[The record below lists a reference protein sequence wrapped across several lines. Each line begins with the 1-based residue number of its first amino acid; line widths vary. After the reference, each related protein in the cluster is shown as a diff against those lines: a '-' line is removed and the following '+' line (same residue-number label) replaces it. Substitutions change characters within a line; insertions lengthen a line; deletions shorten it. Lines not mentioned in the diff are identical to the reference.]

1 MTTSNLSAVTQ
12 ILLDQALNKNIFT
25 DLNSAKQYLDH
36 LKGTGLQWDHVGFLS
51 DASYHNLLT
60 LLFSNSELIDIFRF
74 SLQRD
79 DNEKLV
85 SYISDSYVIDTRLRV
100 SEKEEF
106 GLEDFQ
112 TLESFKELWDEITV
126 SSNRLNAK
134 KTTELFKRWSLGR
147 EKVTGRGNQ
156 FSESTKRIVMEESHG
171 RCMFS
176 GCGSRLDFD
185 SLSGHRGNFGYMAHN
200 IAASESG
207 PRGVMY
213 LSKNL
218 ADEPSNVL
226 LLCDVHHRL
235 VDRIATLD
243 YPASKLQAMR
253 TVHIQLCN
261 NLLNALS
268 YTPVPVYFIPWSVNG
283 QSIEMPDPISIS
295 KSLNVF
301 NCRAK
306 HDLTPLDWGV
316 SDSMQNSYEFHKRCS
331 EHIGDCVNQIKA
343 WTKGSSAAVFVL
355 GPTFALIGFGA
366 KFGNKSKL
374 MPMLRYRDASS
385 WMWPGVQPR
394 EDAFIIDEPKIDS
407 KHSEVIV
414 SIKLTFPA
422 AMIDSTI
429 DHLNQQA
436 QDKLPVIN
444 IYPPQSYGY
453 GNGAIAHPLEG
464 EKLANRLKEIFTNL
478 NQMHGIKKVHLL
490 VCASNAACVYIGQAV
505 DRFQPEFIV
514 YDYGTKMMEPKLRIY
529 NDGNTTV
536 IECIRKNCE

>member
-1 MTTSNLSAVTQ
+1 MTINNLSAVTH
-12 ILLDQALNKNIFT
+12 IPHDQALNKTIFT
-25 DLNSAKQYLDH
+25 DLDSAKQYLDH
-36 LKGTGLQWDHVGFLS
+36 LKSTGLQWDHVGFLS
-51 DASYHNLLT
+51 DASYHNLIT
-60 LLFSNSELIDIFRF
+60 LLFNDGELIDTFRF
-74 SLQRD
+74 SLQGD

-85 SYISDSYVIDTRLRV
+85 LYISGSYIIDVRLKV

-106 GLEDFQ
+106 SLENFQ
-112 TLESFKELWDEITV
+112 AQENFKELWDETKP
-126 SSNRLNAK
+126 SSKKLNAK
-134 KTTELFKRWSLGR
+134 EITKLFKRWNLGR
-147 EKVTGRGNQ
+147 EKVTGRGNK
-156 FSESTKRIVMEESHG
+156 FSQLTKRIVMEESHG

-176 GCGSRLDFD
+176 GCGSRLNFD

-200 IAASESG
+200 VAASENG
-207 PRGVMY
+207 PRGIIY

-235 VDRIATLD
+235 IDRIASLD
-243 YPASKLQAMR
+243 YPASKLQDMR
-253 TVHIQLCN
+253 TIHVQLCN
-261 NLLNALS
+261 SLLNALS

-283 QSIEMPDPISIS
+283 QSIEWPNPISIS
-295 KSLNVF
+295 KSLSVV

-306 HDLTPLDWGV
+306 NDLTPLDYGV
-316 SDSMQNSYEFHKRCS
+316 TDSMRNPYEFHRRS
-331 EHIGDCVNQIKA
+331 YEHIGDCVNQIKA

-394 EDAFIIDEPKIDS
+394 KDAFIIDEPEIN
-407 KHSEVIV
+407 SEQSEIIV
-414 SIKLTFPA
+414 SIKLTAPA
-422 AMIDSTI
+422 AMIDATI

-444 IYPPQSYGY
+444 VYPHQNYGY

-478 NQMHGIKKVHLL
+478 SQMHGIEKIHLL
-490 VCASNAACVYIGQAV
+490 VCASNAACVYIGQAI
-505 DRFQPEFIV
+505 DRCQPEAIV
-514 YDYGTKMMEPKLRIY
+514 YEYGVEMMEPKLRIY

-536 IECIRKNCE
+536 IECI

>member
-1 MTTSNLSAVTQ
+1 MTTNNLSAVPQ
-12 ILLDQALNKNIFT
+12 IPLDQALNKNIFT

-36 LKGTGLQWDHVGFLS
+36 LKSTGIQWDHVGFLS
-51 DASYHNLLT
+51 DASYHNLIT
-60 LLFSNSELIDIFRF
+60 LLFNDGELIDVFRF

-79 DNEKLV
+79 DNENLV

-106 GLEDFQ
+106 GLKDFQ
-112 TLESFKELWDEITV
+112 TLESFKELWDEIRI
-126 SSNRLNAK
+126 SSNKLNAK
-134 KTTELFKRWSLGR
+134 ETTKLFKRWSLGR

-207 PRGVMY
+207 PRGIIY

-226 LLCDVHHRL
+226 LLCDIHHRL
-235 VDRIATLD
+235 IDRIASLD
-243 YPASKLQAMR
+243 YPASKLQDMR
-253 TVHIQLCN
+253 TIHVQLCN
-261 NLLNALS
+261 SLLNALS
-268 YTPVPVYFIPWSVNG
+268 YTPVPIYFIPWSING
-283 QSIEMPDPISIS
+283 QSIEMPNPISIS
-295 KSLNVF
+295 KSLSVV

-306 HDLTPLDWGV
+306 HDLTPLEWGV
-316 SDSMQNSYEFHKRCS
+316 SDSMQNSYEFHRRSS
-331 EHIGDCVNQIKA
+331 EHIENCVNQIKA
-343 WTKGSSAAVFVL
+343 WTKGSSAAVFAL
-355 GPTFALIGFGA
+355 GPSFALIGFGA

-394 EDAFIIDEPKIDS
+394 EDAFIIDEPDIDS
-407 KHSEVIV
+407 EHSEVIV

-436 QDKLPVIN
+436 QNKLPVIN
-444 IYPPQSYGY
+444 IYPPGSYGY

-464 EKLANRLKEIFTNL
+464 EKLASRLKDIFTNL
-478 NQMHGIKKVHLL
+478 NQIHGIEKVHLL

-505 DRFQPEFIV
+505 DRFQPEFTV
-514 YDYGTKMMEPKLRIY
+514 YDYGTDMMEPKLRIY

-536 IECIRKNCE
+536 VECVP

>member
-1 MTTSNLSAVTQ
+1 MTTNNPSAGTQ
-12 ILLDQALNKNIFT
+12 TSHDQALNKTIFT
-25 DLNSAKQYLDH
+25 DLDSAKQYLDH
-36 LKGTGLQWDHVGFLS
+36 LRETGLQWDRVGFLS
-51 DASYHNLLT
+51 DASYHNLMT
-60 LLFSNSELIDIFRF
+60 LLFNDGELIDVFRF

-85 SYISDSYVIDTRLRV
+85 SYISDSYIIDTRLKV

-106 GLEDFQ
+106 SLDDFQ
-112 TLESFKELWDEITV
+112 SQENFKNLWDENSI
-126 SSNRLNAK
+126 SSKKLNAK
-134 KTTELFKRWSLGR
+134 ETTKLFKRWSLGR
-147 EKVTGRGNQ
+147 EKIKGRGNK
-156 FSESTKRIVMEESHG
+156 FSQSTKRIVMEESHG

-176 GCGSRLDFD
+176 GCGLRLDFD

-207 PRGVMY
+207 PRGIIY

-218 ADEPSNVL
+218 ADEPDNVL
-226 LLCDVHHRL
+226 LLCDIHHRL
-235 VDRIATLD
+235 VDRIASLD
-243 YPASKLQAMR
+243 YPASKLQDMR
-253 TVHIQLCN
+253 TMHVQLCN
-261 NLLNALS
+261 SLLNALS

-283 QSIEMPDPISIS
+283 QSIETPDPMSIS
-295 KSLNVF
+295 KSLSVVK
-301 NCRAK
+301 CRPK
-306 HDLTPLDWGV
+306 NDLTPIDFGV
-316 SDSMQNSYEFHKRCS
+316 PDSRHSIQEFHRRCS
-331 EHIGDCVNQIKA
+331 EHIGNSVSQIKSWA
-343 WTKGSSAAVFVL
+343 NGSSAAVFAL

-366 KFGNKSKL
+366 KSGNKSKL

-394 EDAFIIDEPKIDS
+394 EDAFIIEEPDIDS

-414 SIKLTFPA
+414 SIKLTAPA
-422 AMIDSTI
+422 PKIDKTI
-429 DHLNQQA
+429 EYLNQTA
-436 QDKLPVIN
+436 KTEIPVIN

-464 EKLANRLKEIFTNL
+464 EKLASRLKDIFTNL
-478 NQMHGIKKVHLL
+478 NQVHGIKKVHLL

-514 YDYGTKMMEPKLRIY
+514 YDYGTEMMEPKLRIY

-536 IECIRKNCE
+536 IECVKIDCE